1 MTNFNKTKRMNIYQS
16 IRVGVASLSCIFL
29 LLSCDNQTA
38 SVSKQETI
46 ASNSTDKSFLSS
58 WSDSS
63 RKELLDWIRSATDS
77 TSPSFIP
84 VVDRIAVFDNDGTL
98 WPEQPVPTQLVFAM
112 EQLREKAKK
121 DPKVLK
127 NPVIKGALEGD
138 MGVLKKSGMKG
149 LFEILEASHTGMSED
164 SFNVAVRKWIDTA
177 IDPKFN
183 KRYKEVVYAP
193 MVELIDCLK
202 QHQFTVF
209 IVSGGGADFMREWSN
224 EVYGIPSH
232 QVIGSYGEAKFELVN
247 GKPVL
252 SKAPGAIYI
261 DDKVGKPV
269 AIHRFIG
276 KVPVFCG
283 GNSDGDLA
291 MMQYTA
297 SSPYRS
303 KIVLL
308 HHTDSLREYAYDV
321 KTLSGH
327 LEKALVE
334 AREKKW
340 MIVDMKTDFKNI
352 FSFQN
357 SK

>member
-1 MTNFNKTKRMNIYQS
+1 MNVHQS
-16 IRVGVASLSCIFL
+16 IKAVIAAFSCMCL
-29 LLSCDNQTA
+29 LLSCDNPGTG
-38 SVSKQETI
+38 VSKKETML
-46 ASNSTDKSFLSS
+46 SKPDDKSYLSS
-58 WSDSS
+58 WSDAT
-63 RKELLDWIRSATDS
+63 RNELLEWIRSTTDS
-77 TSPSFIP
+77 TSPAFIP
-84 VVDRIAVFDNDGTL
+84 VTDRIAVFDNDGTL
-98 WPEQPVPTQLVFAM
+98 WPEQPVPTQLVFALD
-112 EQLREKAKK
+112 QLREKAKK
-121 DPKVLK
+121 DPRVLK
-127 NPVIKGALEGD
+127 SPVIKGTLEGD
-138 MGVLKKSGMKG
+138 LSALKKAGMKG
-149 LFEILEASHTGMSED
+149 LFEILEASHVGMTED
-164 SFNVAVRKWIDTA
+164 SFHVAVRKWIDTA

-209 IVSGGGADFMREWSN
+209 IVSGGGADFMRVWSN

-232 QVIGSYGEAKFELVN
+232 QVIGSYGEAKFELID

-252 SKAPGAIYI
+252 SKSAGAIYV

-297 SSPYRS
+297 GSTYRS

-340 MIVDMKTDFKNI
+340 MVVNMKTDFKHI